1 MTRLTTIF
9 LACQTPKLYTLKIDL
24 RGDPTSFGTL
34 KYFKT
39 YFLKK
44 TCRNVFKFSRQ
55 KHTMVKVQFYSMI
68 IILNQIFFDHPV

>member
-34 KYFKT
+34 NYFNT

-44 TCRNVFKFSRQ
+44 LAETHYGKSPILFND
-55 KHTMVKVQFYSMI
+55 FYLKS
-68 IILNQIFFDHPV
+68 NIF

>member
-39 YFLKK
+39 YFLKN
-44 TCRNVFKFSRQ
+44 CRNVFEFSEI
-55 KHTMVKVQFYSMI
+55 F
-68 IILNQIFFDHPV
+68 ILNQIFFDHPV

>member
-39 YFLKK
+39 YLKK
-44 TCRNVFKFSRQ
+44 KLAE
-55 KHTMVKVQFYSMI
+55 MY
-68 IILNQIFFDHPV
+68 LNFRAKNTLW